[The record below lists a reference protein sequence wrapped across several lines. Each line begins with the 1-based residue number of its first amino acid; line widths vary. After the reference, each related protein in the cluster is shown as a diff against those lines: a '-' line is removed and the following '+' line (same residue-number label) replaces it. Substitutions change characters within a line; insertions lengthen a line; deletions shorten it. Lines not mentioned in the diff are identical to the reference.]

1 MLQMLAQILH
11 NLRTQQI
18 LIFLLERIPFHV
30 DIIVGQLQR
39 ILDIVLIGSV
49 KDRSGY
55 VKAKG
60 LGRQAQVDLQHLS
73 DIHTGRHAQ
82 RIQYDI

>member
-60 LGRQAQVDLQHLS
+60 LGRQDRDFFRCHSPSSLFLFFYLS
-73 DIHTGRHAQ
+73 CQ
-82 RIQYDI
+82 